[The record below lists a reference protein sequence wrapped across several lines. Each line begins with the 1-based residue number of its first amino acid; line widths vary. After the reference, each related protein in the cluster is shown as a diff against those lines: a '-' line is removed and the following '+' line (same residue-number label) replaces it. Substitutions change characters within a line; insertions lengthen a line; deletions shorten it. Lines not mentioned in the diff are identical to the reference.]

1 MCLVDATQIIDQVR
15 LGWFNELLKKD
26 EISKKN
32 ARKVVELFNTE
43 EFSVRVK
50 RILSELRIVEFTR
63 VGIMDNWVSI
73 KNLLVPVD
81 NGN

>member
-1 MCLVDATQIIDQVR
+1 LVDATQIIDQVR